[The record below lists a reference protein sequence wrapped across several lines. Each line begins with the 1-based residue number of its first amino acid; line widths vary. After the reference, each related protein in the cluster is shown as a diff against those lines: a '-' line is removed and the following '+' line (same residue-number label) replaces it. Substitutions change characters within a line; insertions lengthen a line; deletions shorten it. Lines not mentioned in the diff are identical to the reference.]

1 MCGLEHAVGAAR
13 FRGAWF
19 TISNRRKKAQKG
31 CVDFSLAFDGQTEM
45 CESSNKLQRVFL
57 KGFMD
62 SVVFGGEEG
71 LYVTIESA
79 VI

>member
-1 MCGLEHAVGAAR
+1 MV
-13 FRGAWF
+13 
-19 TISNRRKKAQKG
+19 KQ
-31 CVDFSLAFDGQTEM
+31 M
-45 CESSNKLQRVFL
+45 CESSNKLRRVFL

-62 SVVFGGEEG
+62 SVVFGGGGEEG